1 MTAPLHELRIV
12 DATTGISGAVA
23 SLFFADFGG
32 SVIKVEPPGGD
43 PTREDPGF
51 ATWARGKRSLVLDPA
66 SDEGRNA
73 LAALLSDADV
83 CVTNEAASAQ
93 DSPVSRAIAQAANPR
108 LIVLRMPA
116 YIGPA
121 PWFGN
126 EESNELLSAA
136 MGISLRQSSFE
147 DAPVDPV
154 AKHLVYVQGIWAAA
168 CAISALVEREVSG
181 AGQTVTVSG
190 AHGSAVAGS
199 ATFVVDPANTTKTPP
214 PGPGGPNQFYTRYR
228 TSDGL
233 WLFLGSLTPKFQYR
247 ALAALGLSGLL
258 EDPRLAGGLE
268 KPLDGET
275 KAWLRAEMTAA
286 FASNTREHW
295 LARLKDADCPAGPLL
310 SREDWLDHPQIAAI
324 GMRQTV
330 QDPERGEVVMPGM
343 PLVMTGSP
351 AVPASPAPVLDE
363 AAGFAWPERP
373 GARERTAT
381 ESGVVPAGTSGP
393 LAGTRVIDLG
403 TILAGPFAGSLLSEL
418 GADVLKVE
426 PLEGDS
432 FRVTGFIYN
441 KGMRSIAMDLRNRA
455 GREAFYDLV
464 RTADVVLDN
473 YRGGVLERLGIDYDS
488 LAAVNPSIISLS
500 ITGYGEGGPLSAEPG
515 FDPILQGMSGMMSAQ
530 GGDSEPYFLTLAI
543 NDATAG
549 ALSALGTA
557 LGLYHRL
564 RTEQGQRIWTSLAG
578 VSAFMQSGEL
588 TRFAGRPP
596 AKVGGRDYPGPSALD
611 RLYRASDGWIRLQAA
626 PEHLPA
632 LHDAGLLA
640 GDQGAAASERT
651 DADLLEE
658 LTRAFALYERDSAV
672 GRLTALGVP
681 ATAVRTIAELPADGA
696 LMDAELLQVHHFSG
710 GSPYYAPGRYAQF
723 ERTQQTGALVAPGL
737 SEHARAIMAEAGYD
751 DAGIDR
757 LLAEKAIIEG
767 GPLQIAGLV
776 AYR

>member
-1 MTAPLHELRIV
+1 MTAPLTGLRVV

-23 SLFFADFGG
+23 TLFLADFGG
-32 SVIKVEPPGGD
+32 SVVKVEPPGGD
-43 PTREDPGF
+43 PARAEAGF
-51 ATWARGKRSLVLDPA
+51 PTWARGKRSVELDP
-66 SDEGRNA
+66 SGDEGRDA
-73 LAALLSDADV
+73 LATLLADADV
-83 CVTNEAASAQ
+83 CVTNESEAAV
-93 DSPVSRAIAQAANPR
+93 DSPISRAIAQAANPR
-108 LIVLRMPA
+108 LVVLRMPA
-116 YIGPA
+116 YVGPA

-126 EESNELLSAA
+126 HESNELLSAA

-154 AKHLVYVQGIWAAA
+154 SKHLVYEQGIWAAG
-168 CAISALVEREVSG
+168 CAIAALVERESSG
-181 AGQTVTVSG
+181 FGQAVTVSG

-199 ATFVVDPANTTKTPP
+199 ATFVVDPANTASAPP

-247 ALAALGLSGLL
+247 ALRALGLDGLL
-258 EDPRLAGGLE
+258 QDARLAGGLE
-268 KPLDGET
+268 KPLDADT
-275 KAWLRAEMTAA
+275 KAWLRGEMTAA

-295 LARLKDADCPAGPLL
+295 LQKLREADCPAGPLL
-310 SREDWLDHPQIAAI
+310 SREDWLDHPQIQAI

-351 AVPASPAPVLDE
+351 AIEPSPAPVLDADAGYVWSPRGVNDQPPAPIGDPPRN
-363 AAGFAWPERP
+363 AA
-373 GARERTAT
+373 
-381 ESGVVPAGTSGP
+381 GP
-393 LAGTRVIDLG
+393 LAGVRIIDLG

-441 KGMRSIAMDLRNRA
+441 KGMRSIAMDLRNPA
-455 GREAFYDLV
+455 GREAFYALV
-464 RTADVVLDN
+464 KTADVVLDN
-473 YRGGVLERLGIDYDS
+473 YRGGVLERLAIDYDS
-488 LAAVNPSIISLS
+488 LVKVNPDIITLS

-549 ALSALGTA
+549 ALSALATA

-564 RTEQGQRIWTSLAG
+564 RTGNGQRIWTSLAG

-588 TRFAGRPP
+588 TRYAGRPP
-596 AKVGGRDYPGPSALD
+596 ATLGGRDFPGPSALD
-611 RLYRASDGWIRLQAA
+611 RVYRTSDGWIRLQASPA
-626 PEHLPA
+626 HLAA
-632 LHDAGLLA
+632 LQDAGLL
-640 GDQGAAASERT
+640 GAADGER
-651 DADLLEE
+651 ADGELAEE
-658 LTRAFALYERDSAV
+658 LAASFAATERDAAA

-681 ATAVRTIAELPADGA
+681 AAAVRRIAELPSDRA
-696 LMDAELLQVHHFSG
+696 LMDAGLLQEHRFSG
-710 GSPYYAPGRYAQF
+710 GAPYYAPGRYAHF
-723 ERTQQTGALVAPGL
+723 ERTQQGGTLVAPGL
-737 SEHARAIMAEAGYD
+737 SEHARHILTEAGYD

-757 LLAEKAIIEG
+757 LLAQKAVIEG
-767 GPLQIAGLV
+767 GPLEIAGLI